1 MFWSDTLLKSS
12 DSLSWQCPFSY
23 SSHTASS
30 KPDCVSEL
38 GSFPGFTICSLCV
51 LFKTIHC
58 FPAALFPT
66 GLSVD
71 VLEDG
76 HCAGMCNSQL
86 ITSWWTSFLILGPR
100 RVNIAQEHL
109 RVYLEQ
115 TAYARGQSLSRVWLF
130 ATPWTAAYQAPLSM
144 GFSKQECWSG
154 LPFPSAGDLPDPGI
168 EPGSPTL
175 QEDALPSEPPGKL
188 KRLGYAIPN
197 VEIFHLWDMENFQ

>member
-12 DSLSWQCPFSY
+12 DSLSWQSPFSY

-76 HCAGMCNSQL
+76 HCACMCNSQL

-115 TAYARGQSLSRVWLF
+115 TACARGQSLSRVRL
-130 ATPWTAAYQAPLSM
+130 
-144 GFSKQECWSG
+144 C
-154 LPFPSAGDLPDPGI
+154 DPMDCSL
-168 EPGSPTL
+168 PGSSVHGIFQARML
-175 QEDALPSEPPGKL
+175 EWV
-188 KRLGYAIPN
+188 AISYPRRS
-197 VEIFHLWDMENFQ
+197 FR